1 MLKNL
6 DQLFMTYKFSPIPI
20 ASDATSTEHLSE
32 GSLNLYACSILVAEI
47 KQGWRRMTQIK
58 PWHSSFKIYADQCF
72 LTWWETSVNN
82 GTFLFTVLFNLPS
95 NLIQIPLGKCHNT
108 ISWLDLFKTSTF
120 KSIIKLR
127 KYQNIVSQWLL
138 V

>member
-47 KQGWRRMTQIK
+47 KQGWRRMTQM
-58 PWHSSFKIYADQCF
+58 
-72 LTWWETSVNN
+72 TNEE
-82 GTFLFTVLFNLPS
+82 
-95 NLIQIPLGKCHNT
+95 LGKFRLNAQT
-108 ISWLDLFKTSTF
+108 LAE
-120 KSIIKLR
+120 
-127 KYQNIVSQWLL
+127 LL
-138 V
+138 